1 MDANVRWPAVLGTM
15 GGLRQWFEDHG
26 YAVAQYTDERIV
38 TALLAASPA
47 SGPHLWL
54 STRHVERALE
64 YLRTH

>member
-1 MDANVRWPAVLGTM
+1 MDGDGRWPAVLATM

-26 YAVAQYTDERIV
+26 YAVAQYTDERIA

-54 STRHVERALE
+54 STRHMEQTFK